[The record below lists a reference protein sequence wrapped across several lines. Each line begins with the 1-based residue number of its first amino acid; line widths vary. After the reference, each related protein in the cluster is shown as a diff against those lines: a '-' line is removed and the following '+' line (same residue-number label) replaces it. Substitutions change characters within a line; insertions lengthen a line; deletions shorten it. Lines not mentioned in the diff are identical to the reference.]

1 MNEGTRCCEDGN
13 SKFSQACR
21 RHKLPASCCSGKGTT
36 KRPWYR
42 NGLLWV
48 SLSTAVLLGASL
60 RFSALQPFYNAFM
73 HYAHMVFWPIAIG
86 FLLGG
91 LIDHFVA
98 EEYISKH
105 LAVPRRRT
113 ILYSVG
119 LGFLMSACCHG
130 VLAISMEIHKKG
142 ASGPA
147 VVSFLLASPWANLPI
162 TILLF
167 GFFGWKAL
175 LIVGG
180 ALWIALNTGLILQG
194 LEHFGKIEKNPNSLV
209 LEKDFSILKDMA
221 EKFRNYRWTLESLAA
236 DIRGVWAGVLNL
248 SNMVLLWIL
257 IGMVLAGLI
266 SAFMPSN
273 IFHQYLGPTLLGLFM
288 TLGMATVIEVCS
300 QGTAPL
306 AFEIYRQTGAFGN
319 AFAFLMAGVVTNFT
333 QIALVWK
340 NVGRRTALW
349 MLAISLPQVVLLGWI
364 LNRM

>member
-1 MNEGTRCCEDGN
+1 M
-13 SKFSQACR
+13 
-21 RHKLPASCCSGKGTT
+21 SCCCAKDEK

-48 SLSTAVLLGASL
+48 SLATAILLGASL
-60 RFSALQPFYNAFM
+60 RFSAFRPFYHAFM
-73 HYAHMVFWPIAIG
+73 HYMHMVFWPVLIG

-105 LAVPRRRT
+105 LAVPKRRT
-113 ILYSVG
+113 ILYSVV

-130 VLAISMEIHKKG
+130 ILAISMEIHKKG

-147 VVSFLLASPWANLPI
+147 VVSFLLASPWANFPI

-180 ALWIALNTGLILQG
+180 AILIALNTGLVLQG
-194 LEHFGKIEKNPNSLV
+194 LEHFGKIEKNPNSLTV
-209 LEKDFSILKDMA
+209 DENFSILKDIA
-221 EKFRNYRWTLESLAA
+221 GKFRNYRWAREPLVA
-236 DIRGVWAGVLNL
+236 DIRGVWNGILNL
-248 SNMVLLWIL
+248 SDMVLLWVL

-266 SAFMPSN
+266 STFVPAD
-273 IFHQYLGPTLLGLFM
+273 IFHQYLGPTLMGLFV
-288 TLGMATVIEVCS
+288 TLGMAAVIEVCS

-319 AFAFLMAGVVTNFT
+319 AFVFLMAGVVTNFT
-333 QIALVWK
+333 QIALIWK
-340 NVGRRTALW
+340 NIGRRTALW
-349 MLAISLPQVVLLGWI
+349 MLAITLPQVVLLGWLFNKI
-364 LNRM
+364 

>member
-1 MNEGTRCCEDGN
+1 MENSILNER
-13 SKFSQACR
+13 
-21 RHKLPASCCSGKGTT
+21 SCCCPADRDK
-36 KRPWYR
+36 KNPWYR

-48 SLSTAVLLGASL
+48 SLSTAILLGASL
-60 RFSALQPFYNAFM
+60 RFPALRPFYDAFM
-73 HYAHMVFWPIAIG
+73 HYVRMVFWPVAIG

-105 LAVPRRRT
+105 LAVPKRRT

-130 VLAISMEIHKKG
+130 VLAISMEVHKKG

-147 VVSFLLASPWANLPI
+147 VVSFLLASPWSNLPI

-167 GFFGWKAL
+167 GFFGSKAL

-180 ALWIALNTGLILQG
+180 ALLIALNTGLILQG
-194 LEHFGKIEKNPNSLV
+194 LEHFGKIEKNPNSV
-209 LEKDFSILKDMA
+209 TVEKDFSILKDMA
-221 EKFRNYRWTLESLAA
+221 EKFRNYRWTRKAVAA
-236 DIRGVWAGVLNL
+236 DLHGVWAGVRSL
-248 SNMVLLWIL
+248 SHMVLLWIL
-257 IGMVLAGLI
+257 IGTVLASLI
-266 SAFMPSN
+266 SAFVPSN
-273 IFHQYLGPTLLGLFM
+273 IFHQYLGPTLLGLFA

-340 NVGRRTALW
+340 NIGRRTALW

-364 LNRM
+364 FNKL

>member
-1 MNEGTRCCEDGN
+1 MNAGMCCAEN
-13 SKFSQACR
+13 
-21 RHKLPASCCSGKGTT
+21 GK
-36 KRPWYR
+36 KRSWYR

-48 SLSTAVLLGASL
+48 SLSTAILLGASL
-60 RFSALQPFYNAFM
+60 RFSAFRPFYNAFM
-73 HYAHMVFWPIAIG
+73 HYAHMVFWPILIG
-86 FLLGG
+86 FLIGG

-113 ILYSVG
+113 IFFSTG

-130 VLAISMEIHKKG
+130 ILAISMEIHKKG

-147 VVSFLLASPWANLPI
+147 VVSFRLASPWANFPI

-180 ALWIALNTGLILQG
+180 AILIALNTGLVLQG
-194 LEHFGKIEKNPNSLV
+194 LEYFEKIEKNPNSLPV
-209 LEKDFSILKDMA
+209 DENFSILKDVI
-221 EKFRNYRWTLESLAA
+221 EKFRHYRWTRESLAA
-236 DIRGVWAGVLNL
+236 DTRGVWNGIVSL
-248 SNMVLLWIL
+248 SDMVLLWIL

-266 SAFMPSN
+266 SAFVPPD
-273 IFHQYLGPTLLGLFM
+273 IFHQYLGPTLRGLFV
-288 TLGMATVIEVCS
+288 TLGMAAVIEVCS

-349 MLAISLPQVVLLGWI
+349 MLVISLPQVVFLGWMFNK
-364 LNRM
+364 L

>member
-1 MNEGTRCCEDGN
+1 MSERKLHCCAHG
-13 SKFSQACR
+13 A
-21 RHKLPASCCSGKGTT
+21 ATGK
-36 KRPWYR
+36 PWYR
-42 NGLLWV
+42 SGILWV
-48 SLSTAVLLGASL
+48 SLVTVFLLGVSL
-60 RFSALQPFYNAFM
+60 HFPRLRPFYDAFM
-73 HYAHMVFWPIAIG
+73 HYAHMVFWPVAIG

-130 VLAISMEIHKKG
+130 ILALSMEVHKKG

-167 GFFGWKAL
+167 GFFGCKAF

-180 ALWIALNTGLILQG
+180 ALCIAMSTGLVLQG
-194 LEHFGKIEKNPNSLV
+194 LEHFGKIEKNPNTCTV
-209 LEKDFSILKDMA
+209 EKGFSILKDMA
-221 EKFRNYRWTLESLAA
+221 RKFRDYRWTRESLVA
-236 DIRGVWAGVLNL
+236 DVRGVWAGILNL
-248 SNMVLLWIL
+248 SNMVLLWVL
-257 IGMVLAGLI
+257 IGMALAGLI
-266 SAFMPSN
+266 SAFVPPD
-273 IFHQYLGPTLLGLFM
+273 IFHQYLGPTLLGLFA

-340 NVGRRTALW
+340 NLGPRTALW
-349 MLAISLPQVVLLGWI
+349 MLAISLPQVIVLGWI
-364 LNRM
+364 LNKI